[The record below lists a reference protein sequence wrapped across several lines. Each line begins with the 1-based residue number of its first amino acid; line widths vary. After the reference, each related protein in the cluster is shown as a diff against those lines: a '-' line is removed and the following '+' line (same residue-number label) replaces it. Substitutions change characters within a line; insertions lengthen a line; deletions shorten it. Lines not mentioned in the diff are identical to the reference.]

1 MEYKKEEKRVLA
13 HSGTKEGRQDIV
25 KINSLSYGLTLS
37 EFRSGFPAT
46 GCEVFINHFPSLDLS
61 FSHKIEQFYL
71 FKPCL
76 YRCEDSMNYY
86 L

>member
-1 MEYKKEEKRVLA
+1 MEYKEEEKRVLA
-13 HSGTKEGRQDIV
+13 RSRTKEGRQDIV

-37 EFRSGFPAT
+37 EFRSGCPAT
-46 GCEVFINHFPSLDLS
+46 GCEVWGNRFTSPDLS
-61 FSHKIEQFYL
+61 FSYKTEQFYL

-76 YRCEDSMNYY
+76 YWCEDSMNYY